1 MPQYVYDSCEA
12 LSFVNDSAIRLPR
25 FQRKRSWDEAK
36 GFGLVVS
43 LIKKYPLGVVV
54 LNKEKE
60 TKWLLDGRQRRWALG
75 VMLDDPHEVYRWSC
89 KFLKIKIKD
98 TPKDFRVKYW
108 EGLAQ
113 YIGANADESDESGP
127 VEGRL
132 DFDDEGVA
140 DEAVGIGKRSD
151 MAPFGHLLDYLVEV
165 HSAKSEDYFAQLF
178 DVKLD
183 RKVKPSLK
191 YYSKG
196 EVDGV
201 LLRNLIKGYLDKN
214 VAQADTAAAFSG
226 YVDQKYF
233 LTGKAA
239 SKSYLAA
246 IELHWPQISKGLSFY
261 RFIRS
266 LLTESK
272 IGTVTLTEASDLDA
286 QRVFEIIN
294 TKGQKLSAA
303 EISSADRN
311 WNTRLISPSK
321 LLKLHAKTVYKR
333 LEIDIDAP
341 LVRWDVP
348 ATLIQELRLQGDY
361 TLFYPK
367 HPKSK
372 EDSTASEFES
382 QVGYG
387 FKLLSSIKYQSINKA
402 CIVDLSQAEDVDWDE
417 FLDVVSGTFGDI
429 DEVLSQVP
437 YFACFKSWNLDLNTL
452 YGPASSIRVAA
463 QFYLDWEAKGSPK
476 KDSEARNKFIANCL
490 SCFDRL
496 VYERLMREWTSASDS
511 VLKRKLTSFK
521 SQIAANA
528 GHVEEHVGEEAWR
541 ALVSGACEKNRLG
554 DFEVNSDKSIEIF
567 RGLLLHMSCVKGIFN
582 VAPYEKE
589 LLTIDHFTPESRFSS
604 LQHNLQLRGN
614 WLCNLVAVPDKLN
627 KQKGTNTFSSMKEV
641 QRRSYLH
648 YLGWQADKVAPFA
661 SGKGMEKFIK
671 ERQNDY
677 TTKFLNSRKLSLGT
691 FQ

>member
-1 MPQYVYDSCEA
+1 MPQYEYDSYEA

-54 LNKEKE
+54 LNKDKA

-75 VMLDDPHEVYRWSC
+75 AMLDDPQVVYRWC
-89 KFLKIKIKD
+89 CRFLKIKTKD

-108 EGLAQ
+108 DGLSQ
-113 YIGANADESDESGP
+113 YIGANADESDENGP

-132 DFDDEGVA
+132 DFDAEGAGEEAAGIIKRADMGPFDE
-140 DEAVGIGKRSD
+140 
-151 MAPFGHLLDYLVEV
+151 LLDYLVEV
-165 HSAKSEDYFAQLF
+165 HCAKSDDFYAQLF

-183 RKVKPSLK
+183 KKIKPCLK

-196 EVDGV
+196 EVNGV
-201 LLRNLIKGYLDKN
+201 LLRNLIKEYLEKN
-214 VAQADTAAAFSG
+214 AAQRDSVEVFAGF
-226 YVDQKYF
+226 VDQKYF
-233 LTGKAA
+233 LTGKTA
-239 SKSYLAA
+239 SASYRNA
-246 IELHWPQISKGLSFY
+246 IANHWAQLSKGLSFY
-261 RFIRS
+261 RFMRS

-272 IGTVTLTEASDLDA
+272 IGTVTLTDASDLDA

-303 EISSADRN
+303 EISSADRH
-311 WNTRLISPSK
+311 WNTRLQNPSN
-321 LLKLHAKTVYKR
+321 LLKAHAKTVYKR
-333 LEIDIDAP
+333 LEIDVEAP

-348 ATLIQELRLQGDY
+348 ATLIQELRLQGGFS
-361 TLFYPK
+361 LFYPK
-367 HPKSK
+367 QPKPR
-372 EDSTASEFES
+372 EVSTASEFES
-382 QVGYG
+382 QIGYG
-387 FKLLSSIKYQSINKA
+387 FKLLSAIKYQSINKA
-402 CIVDLSQAEDVDWDE
+402 CIDDLAKAADVDWDD
-417 FLDVVSGTFGDI
+417 FLDVVSGAFRDI
-429 DEVLSQVP
+429 DDVLNQVP
-437 YFACFKSWNLDLNTL
+437 YFSCFKSWNLDLNTL

-463 QFYLDWEAKGSPK
+463 QLYLDWEAKGCPQK
-476 KDSEARNKFIANCL
+476 HSEARNKFIANSL

-511 VLKRKLTSFK
+511 VLKRKLKSFK
-521 SQIAANA
+521 LQIAANA
-528 GHVEEHVGEEAWR
+528 RHVEEHVGEEAWR

-567 RGLLLHMSCVKGIFN
+567 RGLLLHMSCVEGIFN

-589 LLTIDHFTPESRFSS
+589 LLTIDHFTPESLFSS
-604 LQHNLQLRGN
+604 LQQNLQLKGN

-627 KQKGTNTFSSMKEV
+627 KQKGTKPFASMKEV

-648 YLGWQADKVAPFA
+648 YLGWRADKVAPFA
-661 SGKGMEKFIK
+661 AGKGMERFMK
-671 ERQNDY
+671 ERQTDY
-677 TTKFLNSRKLSLGT
+677 TTKFLNSRKSSLVT

>member
-1 MPQYVYDSCEA
+1 MPQYEYDSYEA

-54 LNKEKE
+54 LNKEKG

-75 VMLDDPHEVYRWSC
+75 AMLDDPHVVYRWSC
-89 KFLKIKIKD
+89 KFLKIKTKD

-108 EGLAQ
+108 DGLSQ
-113 YIGANADESDESGP
+113 YIGSNADESDESGP
-127 VEGRL
+127 LDGRL
-132 DFDDEGVA
+132 DFDAEGVGE
-140 DEAVGIGKRSD
+140 EAAGITKLAD
-151 MAPFGHLLDYLVEV
+151 MAPFAELLDYLVDV
-165 HSAKSEDYFAQLF
+165 HSAKSVDFYAQLF
-178 DVKLD
+178 DINLDKNVKL
-183 RKVKPSLK
+183 SLK

-196 EVDGV
+196 KLDGT
-201 LLRNLIKGYLDKN
+201 LLRNLIKEYLNKN
-214 VAQADTAAAFSG
+214 VARNDSVEEFSAF
-226 YVDQKYF
+226 VDQKYF

-239 SKSYLAA
+239 SKSYRNA
-246 IELHWPQISKGLSFY
+246 ISSHWPQLSKGLSFY
-261 RFIRS
+261 RFMRF

-272 IGTVTLTEASDLDA
+272 IGTVTLTDASDLDA

-311 WNTRLISPSK
+311 WNTRLVNPSN
-321 LLKLHAKTVYKR
+321 LLKVHAKTVYKR

-348 ATLIQELRLQGDY
+348 ATLIQELRSKGSFS
-361 TLFYPK
+361 LFYPK
-367 HPKSK
+367 QLKAESG
-372 EDSTASEFES
+372 STASEFES
-382 QVGYG
+382 QIGYG
-387 FKLLSSIKYQSINKA
+387 FKLLSAIKYQSINKA
-402 CIVDLSQAEDVDWDE
+402 CIDDLSQAEDVDWDD

-511 VLKRKLTSFK
+511 VLKRKLKSFNA
-521 SQIAANA
+521 QIEADADY
-528 GHVEEHVGEEAWR
+528 VENHIGDDAWL
-541 ALVSGACEKNRLG
+541 ALAQGACLKNTLG
-554 DFEVNSDKSIEIF
+554 DFSVASDKSIEIL
-567 RGLLLHMSCVKGIFN
+567 RGLLLHINCVKCIAN
-582 VAPYEKE
+582 IIPYEKE
-589 LLTIDHFTPESRFSS
+589 MLTIDHFTPESYFSS
-604 LQHNLQLRGN
+604 LQPNLRLKGN

-627 KQKGTNTFSSMKEV
+627 KQKGTKAYSSLKDV
-641 QRRSYLH
+641 HKRAYLH
-648 YLGWQADKVAPFA
+648 YLGWQARTVAPYA
-661 SGKGMEKFIK
+661 SGDRMESFMK
-671 ERQNDY
+671 ERQADY
-677 TTKFLNSRKLSLGT
+677 TIKFLNSRKSSLRT
-691 FQ
+691 FK

>member
-1 MPQYVYDSCEA
+1 MPQYEYDSYEA

-54 LNKEKE
+54 LNKDKAI
-60 TKWLLDGRQRRWALG
+60 KWLLDGRQRRWALG

-89 KFLKIKIKD
+89 KFLKVKIKD

-127 VEGRL
+127 EEGRL

-151 MAPFGHLLDYLVEV
+151 MAPFGKLLEYLVEV
-165 HSAKSEDYFAQLF
+165 HSAKSEDFYAQLF

-201 LLRNLIKGYLDKN
+201 LLRSLIKEYLDKN
-214 VAQADTAAAFSG
+214 VAQTDTVEAFSG
-226 YVDQKYF
+226 FVDQKYF
-233 LTGKAA
+233 LVGKAA
-239 SKSYLAA
+239 SKSYRSA

-311 WNTRLISPSK
+311 WNTRLINPSN

-348 ATLIQELRLQGDY
+348 ATLIQELRLQGGFS
-361 TLFYPK
+361 LFYPK
-367 HPKSK
+367 QPKTR

-382 QVGYG
+382 QIGYG
-387 FKLLSSIKYQSINKA
+387 FKLLSAIKYQSINKA
-402 CIVDLSQAEDVDWDE
+402 CIDDLAKDADVDWDDY
-417 FLDVVSGTFGDI
+417 LDVVSKTFEDI
-429 DEVLSQVP
+429 NGVLNQVP
-437 YFACFKSWNLDLNTL
+437 YFSCFKSWNLDLNTL
-452 YGPASSIRVAA
+452 YGPASSIRVAT
-463 QFYLDWEAKGSPK
+463 QLYLDWEAKGCPK
-476 KDSEARNKFIANCL
+476 NHSEARNKFIANTL

-496 VYERLMREWTSASDS
+496 IYERLMREWTSASDS
-511 VLKRKLTSFK
+511 VLKRKLKHFK
-521 SQIAANA
+521 QQIDANA
-528 GHVEEHVGEEAWR
+528 RFVEEHVDEEAWKL
-541 ALVSGACEKNRLG
+541 LVSGACEKNTLG
-554 DFEVNSDKSIEIF
+554 DFVVNSDKSIEIF
-567 RGLLLHMSCVKGIFN
+567 RGLLLHINCVKGISN
-582 VAPYEKE
+582 ESPYEKE
-589 LLTIDHFTPESRFSS
+589 ILTIDHFTPESLFSS
-604 LQHNLQLRGN
+604 LQKNLQIKGN

-627 KQKGTNTFSSMKEV
+627 KQKGTKPFASMKEV
-641 QRRSYLH
+641 NKHAYLR
-648 YLGWQADKVAPFA
+648 YLGWKANAVAPFA
-661 SGKGMEKFIK
+661 SGKCMEQFMKK
-671 ERQNDY
+671 RQIDY
-677 TTKFLNSRKLSLGT
+677 TTSFLMSRKSSLST
-691 FQ
+691 FE